1 MSGIKT
7 AFKYGFMAS
16 AAAIGTVFLTAEAFA
31 SDAKNA
37 DGPAGSYGDQVAKF
51 RQLGTE
57 LPTPNIFRN
66 ASGAPGPAYWQQQ
79 ANVDIDAA
87 LDEDDKRIIATME
100 IDYVNNSPDKLNYIW
115 LALDQNRFK
124 DGSLA
129 RESTIASAAGSRRG
143 DGNGRADRVSF
154 GTMRYH
160 QAMED
165 REYGFEFKAVTN
177 ADGEDLPY
185 IINDSMMRIDLPE
198 GLSPDERFAFK
209 IDWEHNIIDEEAVGG
224 RGGYECFTDKDED
237 GNCIFGLAQWFPR
250 MAAYTDYTGW
260 QNKQFLGRGEFT
272 LEFGNYNVNL
282 TVPSDH
288 IVAATGVLQNPRQ
301 VMTAKQRKRMDE
313 ANSQKPVFI
322 VTPEEAEKNEES
334 KATGT
339 KTWRFKAENVRDFA
353 WSSSRKYI
361 WDAMIHEQEDDK
373 NPVVTAMSFYPKEAN
388 PIWSQYST
396 QAVVHTM
403 DVYSKFSFP
412 YPYPTAQSVN
422 SWERG
427 GMEYPM
433 ITFNGYRPYEDEKS
447 DETVYSRGVKYGLIG
462 VIIHEIGH
470 IYFPMVVNSDERRWT
485 WMDEGL
491 NSFLE
496 YLAEY
501 EWEENFPITRN
512 GKQNPLDDI
521 TRYMTSSNQV
531 PIMTQSD
538 SVLQFGPNA
547 YSKPAASLIVLRET
561 VMGREL
567 FDFAFKEYAK
577 RWKFKRP
584 TPADFFRTM
593 EDASAVDLD
602 WFWRGWY
609 FGTDHVDMGISDMR
623 EYTLSTQD
631 PEEEFD
637 KDRADDLETYPEN
650 ITQRRNREE
659 GLTTRLERFDDLK
672 DFYNENDK
680 FTITNKDRNSF
691 KKFVDGLEGWEKE
704 TWERAQE
711 DGNYFYF
718 VDFKNH
724 GGLISPLPLKLTY
737 ANGETEEMMVPAEI
751 WRRNSESVTKLI
763 IRKKRIKSIELD
775 PAHQTAD
782 ADYSNNSFPPVMTP
796 SRLKLYKS
804 DFKQKS
810 MMANMLVELKSED
823 SKNSPE
829 DNGKDMPMSHG
840 SDSDAE
846 SLKKGSSKKEGNRK
860 DTPMSHGSGSD
871 EESLKKSDSKKP
883 KSHDA
888 TKMEKKVT
896 SKETKSHKAESKNDG
911 EADDADNTREDIEED
926 VKPNKSTDKNKSSLR
941 RTLEKMMGK
950 K

>member
-1 MSGIKT
+1 MSAITK
-7 AFKYGFMAS
+7 AFKYGLIAS
-16 AAAIGTVFLTAEAFA
+16 ITAIGTLVLTTEAFA
-31 SDAKNA
+31 TDNTS

-79 ANVDIDAA
+79 ANVNIDAA
-87 LDEDDKRIIATME
+87 LDEDEKRIIASMD

-143 DGNGRADRVSF
+143 DGRAGSDRVSF
-154 GTMRYH
+154 GTMRYQ

-165 REYGFEFKAVTN
+165 REYGFEFKSVTD
-177 ADGEDLPY
+177 ADGEDLSY

-198 GLSPDERFAFK
+198 GLAPDACLTFK

-224 RGGYECFTDKDED
+224 RGGYECFTDEDED

-272 LEFGNYNVNL
+272 LEFGDYNVNL

-301 VMTAKQRKRMDE
+301 VMTTKQRSRMDE
-313 ANSQKPVFI
+313 ANTEKPVYI
-322 VTPEEAEKNEES
+322 VTPEEAAENEKS
-334 KATGT
+334 KASGT

-361 WDAMIHEQEDDK
+361 WDAMLFEQDDDV
-373 NPVVTAMSFYPKEAN
+373 NPVVTAMSFFPKEAD

-396 QAVVHTM
+396 HAVVHTM
-403 DVYSKFSFP
+403 DVYNKFAFN

-447 DETVYSRGVKYGLIG
+447 GEMVYSRGVKYGLIG

-512 GKQNPLDDI
+512 SQQNPLDDI

-567 FDFAFKEYAK
+567 FDFAFKEYAQ

-609 FGTDHVDMGISDMR
+609 FGTDHVDMAISDMR
-623 EYTLSTQD
+623 EYTISTQD

-637 KDRADDLETYPEN
+637 KDRADDLEKRPEN

-659 GLTTRLERFDDLK
+659 GLKTRLERFDDLK

-680 FTITNKDRNSF
+680 FEITNKDRN
-691 KKFVDGLEGWEKE
+691 KFTKFTEGLEGWEKE
-704 TWERAQE
+704 VWERAQK
-711 DGNYFYF
+711 DGQYLYFI
-718 VDFKNH
+718 DFKNH
-724 GGLISPLPLKLTY
+724 GGLISPLPIKLTY
-737 ANGETEEMMVPAEI
+737 ANGDTEEMMIPAEI
-751 WRRNSESVTKLI
+751 WRRNSKTVTKLI
-763 IRKKRIKSIELD
+763 IRKKRVKSIELD

-782 ADYSNNSFPPVMTP
+782 ADYSNNSFPPVMRP
-796 SRLKLYKS
+796 GRLKMYKS

-810 MMANMLVELKSED
+810 MMADMLVELKSEEEKEKPKGSD
-823 SKNSPE
+823 
-829 DNGKDMPMSHG
+829 KDMPMT
-840 SDSDAE
+840 
-846 SLKKGSSKKEGNRK
+846 EG
-860 DTPMSHGSGSD
+860 
-871 EESLKKSDSKKP
+871 EKSMKNEVKTDK
-883 KSHDA
+883 
-888 TKMEKKVT
+888 EKKDKAKAKSMNDKT
-896 SKETKSHKAESKNDG
+896 EMADPDTIEKPSKSEKA
-911 EADDADNTREDIEED
+911 
-926 VKPNKSTDKNKSSLR
+926 KSSLR